1 MDATADT
8 FVLNGRALS
17 GPNNANPNFFASQ
30 VNNYLGNLDTVGGFW
45 DRNMP
50 IGTAAT
56 NRRVE
61 FDVTNDVP
69 ANGVLTAGTTST
81 TVNIPNTFDYIYAG
95 AVGLQ
100 IDLAEARLTAVKSV
114 TVS

>member
-1 MDATADT
+1 
-8 FVLNGRALS
+8 
-17 GPNNANPNFFASQ
+17 
-30 VNNYLGNLDTVGGFW
+30 
-45 DRNMP
+45 MP

-56 NRRVE
+56 NRRAE

-81 TVNIPNTFDYIYAG
+81 MVNIPNTFDYIYAG
-95 AVGLQ
+95 AIGLQ

-114 TVS
+114 TVSKKRLP